1 MKRVIGTF
9 LAVCIIFGGLVGC
22 SSSDEGPKYCDQ
34 EFLTALTK
42 GLSARWDTA
51 AKEGETEEEYYS
63 RLVATELSKIES
75 YASQPFE
82 DTKLQ
87 EKAVSYINLLK
98 DQEEALTYINV
109 DYIKYN
115 EMWEKA
121 YNARSLAIVDFIN
134 EYELTFPAK
143 YEDTVKEFMTNAK
156 LVEKNQ
162 QLESQVQQMADT
174 IVFELVS
181 KSYGWADYEAVI
193 ENITDKTFE
202 TFNVDINL
210 LDADGIILETA
221 YAWVENFAPGKK
233 AKLEFS
239 TDTAFESYEIV
250 IDYYVAE

>member
-1 MKRVIGTF
+1 
-9 LAVCIIFGGLVGC
+9 
-22 SSSDEGPKYCDQ
+22 
-34 EFLTALTK
+34 
-42 GLSARWDTA
+42 
-51 AKEGETEEEYYS
+51 
-63 RLVATELSKIES
+63 
-75 YASQPFE
+75 
-82 DTKLQ
+82 
-87 EKAVSYINLLK
+87 
-98 DQEEALTYINV
+98 
-109 DYIKYN
+109 
-115 EMWEKA
+115 
-121 YNARSLAIVDFIN
+121 
-134 EYELTFPAK
+134 
-143 YEDTVKEFMTNAK
+143 
-156 LVEKNQ
+156 
-162 QLESQVQQMADT
+162 MADT